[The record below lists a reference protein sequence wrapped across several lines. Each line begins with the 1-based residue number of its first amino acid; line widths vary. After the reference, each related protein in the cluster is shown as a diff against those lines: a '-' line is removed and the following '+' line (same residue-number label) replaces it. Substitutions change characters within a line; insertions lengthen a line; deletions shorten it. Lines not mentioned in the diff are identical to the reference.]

1 MAAEGG
7 GVEAPGM
14 TARAAEGR
22 QRYLQAM
29 LDVQFHG
36 GKWLSQFDGRPQLLQ
51 RVVLASAP
59 VTEPPPG
66 VQGVELIRHLVLD
79 PAYQLK

>member
-1 MAAEGG
+1 M
-7 GVEAPGM
+7 
-14 TARAAEGR
+14 
-22 QRYLQAM
+22 QAM
-29 LDVQFHG
+29 LDVQFDG
-36 GKWLSQFDGRPQLLQ
+36 GKWLSQFDGRPQLLP

-66 VQGVELIRHLVLD
+66 VQGMELIRHLVLD

>member
-7 GVEAPGM
+7 GVEPPGM
-14 TARAAEGR
+14 AARMPEGR
-22 QRYLQAM
+22 QRYLQA
-29 LDVQFHG
+29 LLEVQFDG
-36 GKWLSQFDGRPQLLQ
+36 ARWLSQFDRRPQLLQ

-59 VTEPPPG
+59 VSEPPPG
-66 VQGVELIRHLVLD
+66 VQGMELIRHLVLD

>member
-1 MAAEGG
+1 MMAAGG
-7 GVEAPGM
+7 GMESTPAAERM
-14 TARAAEGR
+14 TEGR
-22 QRYLQAM
+22 QRYLRAM
-29 LDVQFHG
+29 LDVQFDG
-36 GKWLSQFDGRPQLLQ
+36 GKWLSQFDDRPQLLQ

-66 VQGVELIRHLVLD
+66 TQGMELIRHLVLD

>member
-1 MAAEGG
+1 MRAEGG
-7 GVEAPGM
+7 GFEPPKIA
-14 TARAAEGR
+14 ARMADGR
-22 QRYLQAM
+22 ERFLRAM
-29 LDVQFHG
+29 LDVQFDG
-36 GKWLSQFDGRPQLLQ
+36 GKWLSQFDDRPQLLQ

-66 VQGVELIRHLVLD
+66 TQGMELIRHLVLD